1 VHATSRLP
9 FALTCLVVA
18 GLTAALASACEGEEE
33 EAPTATPTATEAPAV
48 TATQTRLTT
57 PTVTATPTAVASPTA
72 TPTATPVPSPTA
84 VATPTVTAAPRQP
97 SDFADYPAAIAGYL
111 TVAGGS
117 PSCLA
122 ELFAAWDMPAP
133 VPEWAEELD
142 SVDCAAGDL
151 DGDGED
157 EYILRITNPVVSD
170 VWPDSEVL
178 IFDRGVAGYEVA
190 FQSSTTLGPS
200 PPWQPVI
207 LGIRDF
213 NGDGKLEASFSADS
227 CGAHTCWTSVYILA
241 WDGQQ
246 YVDLTGD
253 QITSPYPRAIKFVDT
268 NGDGVQELYVAAGQ
282 IGSIGAGPQRDSNL
296 TYAWDGTQYVLV
308 ETEIEPSESLYFAVV
323 DGDEAY
329 AAGDL
334 EKAAQLYNKAIN
346 DATLWDWK
354 EDFSGVS
361 GRDELVPYARFRLYL
376 AQLASLPADDESS
389 AQDLVDS
396 IAGLADQFPASLHAQ
411 AALRFAQAYPDGEVT
426 PQALSQGCTAFL
438 AYVDDN
444 RQEFDAVW
452 DYGYA
457 NPSLVPERLCPH

>member
-1 VHATSRLP
+1 VHATSRLWL
-9 FALTCLVVA
+9 ALTCLVVA
-18 GLTAALASACEGEEE
+18 GFTAALATACEGEEE
-33 EAPTATPTATEAPAV
+33 EAPTVTPTATGTPAV
-48 TATQTRLTT
+48 TATPTRTAEPT
-57 PTVTATPTAVASPTA
+57 PTPTPL
-72 TPTATPVPSPTA
+72 PSPTA
-84 VATPTVTAAPRQP
+84 VATPTVIAVPSQP
-97 SDFADYPAAIAGYL
+97 GDFADYPAAIAGYL
-111 TVAGGS
+111 TVASGS

-122 ELFAAWDMPAP
+122 ELFAAWDMPTP
-133 VPEWAEELD
+133 VPGWAEESG

-151 DGDGED
+151 DNDGED
-157 EYILRITNPVVSD
+157 EYLLRVTNPVLSG

-190 FQSSTTLGPS
+190 FRSSTTLGPS

-213 NGDGKLEASFSADS
+213 NGDGRLEASFTADS

-246 YVDLTGD
+246 YVDIIDEEVTVPWARG
-253 QITSPYPRAIKFVDT
+253 ISFVDVE
-268 NGDGVQELYVAAGQ
+268 GDGIEELYVAAGQ
-282 IGSIGAGPQRDSNL
+282 IGSVGAGPQRDINL
-296 TYAWDGTQYVLV
+296 TYAWDGAQYVSV
-308 ETEIEPSESLYFAVV
+308 KTEFEPSEFLYFAVV

-354 EDFSGVS
+354 ESFSGES
-361 GRDELVPYARFRLYL
+361 GRSELIPYVHFRLYL

-396 IAGLADQFPASLHAQ
+396 IAALAGQFPDSLHAQ
-411 AALRFAQAYPDGEVT
+411 AALGFAQAYPDGEVS

-438 AYVDDN
+438 AYVEDS
-444 RQEFDAVW
+444 RQEFDDIW
-452 DYGYA
+452 YYGYA
-457 NPSLVPERLCPH
+457 NPELVPERLCPH